1 MALFAVNTGCRDQE
15 VCRQRWDWEQAIPEI
30 ETSVF
35 LIPGAFV
42 KNGEDR
48 LVVLNR
54 VAQSV
59 VNAQRG
65 QHATHVFAHRGK
77 FMTRMLNSAWLTAR
91 RTAGLLQVRVHDLKH
106 AFARR
111 LRSAGVTYEDLQD
124 LLGHRHGSVTL
135 HYAASDLRRLIEAAN
150 RVCDTSQPPVP
161 MVIWRRKSAAKARS
175 PQNSHTG
182 VLR

>member
-1 MALFAVNTGCRDQE
+1 M
-15 VCRQRWDWEQAIPEI
+15 

-77 FMTRMLNSAWLTAR
+77 FMTRMLNSAWM
-91 RTAGLLQVRVHDLKH
+91 
-106 AFARR
+106 
-111 LRSAGVTYEDLQD
+111 E
-124 LLGHRHGSVTL
+124 
-135 HYAASDLRRLIEAAN
+135 
-150 RVCDTSQPPVP
+150 
-161 MVIWRRKSAAKARS
+161 S
-175 PQNSHTG
+175 PQHAHRRG
-182 VLR
+182 KRRG